1 MKHSLTKTILLLIMA
16 FILTTGFLPVKNYKC
31 IATDSHKAGFVIEK
45 LFTET
50 TVHYDKA
57 KRNNREL
64 VRVIICAT
72 DAQGNLYAGFGP
84 GNAEL
89 FTNVWPNVASQ
100 EHVKINQF
108 VVQGTNGYYGI
119 WLEPGTTDKWRKGV
133 YVLGYRIKN
142 ATHQC
147 AGMIRLKF

>member
-1 MKHSLTKTILLLIMA
+1 MKHSLAKTILLLAGA
-16 FILTTGFLPVKNYKC
+16 FLFTSGFSSVKNFKQFE
-31 IATDSHKAGFVIEK
+31 TGNSRAGFAIEK

-57 KRNNREL
+57 KRKNREL
-64 VRVIICAT
+64 VRVIICVT
-72 DAQGNLYAGFGP
+72 DAQGNLYSRFGP
-84 GNAEL
+84 NDVEL
-89 FTNVWPNVASQ
+89 FTNIWLPNGLK

-133 YVLGYRIKN
+133 YVLGYRMKN
-142 ATHQC
+142 STHQC